1 MTILQK
7 LQLKQSEIREQ
18 LNTLLGLDT
27 RTEEQDTELGKL
39 TTEGQKIEPEIRA
52 AIIAAPDEQTV
63 VTPTDDP
70 EQRERLELRA
80 KARVS
85 DFLVARLRGQ
95 AGHWGVFGVQPIGGL
110 RGRDPDVVAAR
121 TGNPRGCGNPGTRHA
136 SDDAAPDP
144 RLRVSSARSTR
155 YLGVQ
160 VVSQGE
166 GDGVY
171 PVVTSALTGGM
182 AAAGVA
188 ADSAAAALSPSRSTP
203 LIGVCKRG

>member
-144 RLRVSSARSTR
+144 RLRVSSADPRVPGGPGRVPGGRRRSISR
-155 YLGVQ
+155 RDI
-160 VVSQGE
+160 SI
-166 GDGVY
+166 DRRH
-171 PVVTSALTGGM
+171 GG
-182 AAAGVA
+182 GW
-188 ADSAAAALSPSRSTP
+188 
-203 LIGVCKRG
+203 RGRRFGGGRAHHHEARR